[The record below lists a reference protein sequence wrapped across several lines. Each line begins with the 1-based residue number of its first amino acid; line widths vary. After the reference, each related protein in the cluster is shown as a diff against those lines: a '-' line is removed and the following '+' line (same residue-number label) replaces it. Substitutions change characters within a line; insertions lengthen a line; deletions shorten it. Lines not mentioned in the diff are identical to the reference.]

1 MHMLNLAVKSD
12 CDKLQHWPNYEFI
25 VLLYNITTT
34 ALIVQILYRDLC
46 VVWWFTDSQ
55 GGVGV
60 GGIQDE
66 IIYPFDDKNKKVASS
81 NLVKS

>member
-12 CDKLQHWPNYEFI
+12 CDKLQYWPNYEFI
-25 VLLYNITTT
+25 DLLYNITTT

-55 GGVGV
+55 GGVGD
-60 GGIQDE
+60 GGTGWNHLSFWWQEQKGCI
-66 IIYPFDDKNKKVASS
+66 
-81 NLVKS
+81 VKFS